1 MRIDHHAYQQA
12 TRVAGIGLLVQA
24 AIGLTMLIFGLSAD
38 DTPFVHASLVVLLG
52 LLPWGGLTALF
63 HQHKLE
69 RLEALEEDELA
80 AGRGDA
86 ASVFERE
93 GTDTRVA
100 ARRLQRMHQVFMPV
114 LSVVVALAMIGV
126 GLLILRDLRAV
137 ADEQKDYLL
146 TDLRGWAVAICLG
159 FAGVAFI
166 FSRFVAGMAKQDVWQ
181 NLRGGASAMVGI
193 SIVTLAVAVG
203 IVFRFFDNDE
213 VVGWIDAALPWYLF
227 VLAAEVVLNFILN
240 VYRPRVP
247 GEVPRPA
254 FDSKLLSLVAAP
266 DNIVRTI
273 NDAVNYQ
280 FGFDITSSWGYRL
293 LTRSVAGLAATAAAV
308 VLILSTMVVVEPNE
322 QAIRLSAGSLVSEEP
337 AGSGIMLKLP
347 WPIQSAE
354 RYEVSNV
361 RQLHLTSRQLA
372 PPDVQLF
379 STDLGRLFDAPL
391 DPFVVRASA
400 SADRSR
406 TTDLLSLVDA
416 EIILQYRIREDGGLM
431 EFLRFVPD
439 VRQRRQDLDDR
450 ERALRAIALRE
461 VGAQM
466 RSMTLDEVLASGR
479 LALAAILRERIQA
492 AFDRAES
499 GIELA
504 AVTIPLLRPHADAAR
519 AWEEFS
525 VAVQRRRQRVVGG
538 EAEVA
543 SGLAAVIGDPAN
555 ASPVIEAIEAY
566 ERAVDEHG
574 AGHPDSAA
582 ALAVAESLIL
592 EAGGEAALTL
602 AEASSSGIVQIMDAR
617 SQVARIESE
626 TLPYEA
632 APDLYRVLEEMAVYR
647 RNMDAINKYVLAID
661 PGRLDI
667 DFEFNT
673 IDPLTSIYDALGDQD
688 AEGQEQP

>member
-12 TRVAGIGLLVQA
+12 TRVAGVGLLVQA
-24 AIGLTMLIFGLSAD
+24 AIGLTMLMFGLLAD
-38 DTPFVHASLVVLLG
+38 DTPFLHASFVVLLG

-93 GTDTRVA
+93 GTETRVA
-100 ARRLQRMHQVFMPV
+100 ARRLQRMHQIFMPV
-114 LSVVVALAMIGV
+114 LSIVVALALVGV
-126 GLLILRDLRAV
+126 GLLILRDLQAI
-137 ADEQKDYLL
+137 ASGAKDAQL

-159 FAGVAFI
+159 FAGIAFI
-166 FSRFVAGMAKQDVWQ
+166 FSRFVAGMAKQEAWQ

-213 VVGWIDAALPWYLF
+213 VIGWIDAALPWYLF

-293 LTRSVAGLAATAAAV
+293 LTRSVAGLGATAAAV
-308 VLILSTMVVVEPNE
+308 VLILSTMVVVEPNQ
-322 QAIRLSAGSLVSEEP
+322 QAIRLSAGSLVSEQP
-337 AGSGIMLKLP
+337 ARSGIMLKLP
-347 WPIQSAE
+347 WPLQSAE
-354 RYEVSNV
+354 RFDVSDV
-361 RQLHLTSRQLA
+361 RELHLTSRQVV

-379 STDLGRLFDAPL
+379 FNDLGRFFDAPL
-391 DPFVVRASA
+391 DPFVVQGTGDVGQQGPAE
-400 SADRSR
+400 
-406 TTDLLSLVDA
+406 LLSLVDA
-416 EIILQYRIREDGGLM
+416 EIILQYHIREDGGLM
-431 EFLRFVPD
+431 DLLRFVPD
-439 VRQRRQDLDDR
+439 VDRRRQDLDDR
-450 ERALRAIALRE
+450 ERALKAMALRE
-461 VGAQM
+461 VSAQM
-466 RSMTLDEVLASGR
+466 RSMTLGEVLASNR
-479 LALAAILRERIQA
+479 LELARDLRERIQS
-492 AFDRAES
+492 AFDAAES
-499 GIELA
+499 GIELN
-504 AVTIPLLRPHADAAR
+504 AVTIPLLRPHGDAAR
-519 AWEEFS
+519 AWEEYS

-538 EAEVA
+538 EQQVV
-543 SGLAAVIGDPAN
+543 SGLAGIIGDPAN
-555 ASPVIEAIEAY
+555 ADPVIEAIDAY
-566 ERAVDEHG
+566 EAALDVHG
-574 AGHPDSAA
+574 SDHPETQA
-582 ALAVAESLIL
+582 ALAAAESLIMQS
-592 EAGGEAALTL
+592 GGDAALTL
-602 AEASSSGIVQIMDAR
+602 AQASSGGLVQIMDAR
-617 SQVARIESE
+617 AQVARIESE

-647 RNMDAINKYVLAID
+647 RNMGGINKYVLAID

-673 IDPLTSIYDALGDQD
+673 IDPLTSIYDALGEPD
-688 AEGQEQP
+688 AGTEEQP